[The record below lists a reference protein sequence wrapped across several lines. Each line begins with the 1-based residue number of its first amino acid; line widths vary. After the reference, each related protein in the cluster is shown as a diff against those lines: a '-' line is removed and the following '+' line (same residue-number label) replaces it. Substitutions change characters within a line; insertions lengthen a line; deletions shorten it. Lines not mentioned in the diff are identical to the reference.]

1 VKPKPMAD
9 RRTAERFDVVGA
21 LWGQLELTDSAR
33 VCNVSTTGA
42 LLDSPR
48 PAALDASQEV
58 RLVVDGLE
66 VAVDARVRHVQRI
79 DATMGAARYLIGV
92 EFDAPPLSVVQSI
105 EELMTDTGAEPG
117 S

>member
-1 VKPKPMAD
+1 MKPTAD
-9 RRTAERFDVVGA
+9 RRSAERFDVVGA

-33 VCNVSTTGA
+33 VCNVSTSGA

-66 VAVDARVRHVQRI
+66 VAVAAHVRHVH
-79 DATMGAARYLIGV
+79 AVGAATGAPRYRIGV
-92 EFDAPPLSVVQSI
+92 EFDAPPLSVVHTI
-105 EELMTDTGAEPG
+105 EELMADTGDEPG

>member
-1 VKPKPMAD
+1 VSPTAD
-9 RRTAERFDVVGA
+9 RRSAERFDVVGA

-66 VAVDARVRHVQRI
+66 VAVAAHVRHVHTVEPAPG
-79 DATMGAARYLIGV
+79 ATRYRIGV
-92 EFDAPPLSVVQSI
+92 EFDSPPLSVVQTI
-105 EELMTDTGAEPG
+105 EELMADGSEEPAP
-117 S
+117 